1 MSKNYLYREV
11 LRPPLWLVLFLAFM
25 LGSLVLAIW
34 AALDSRATA
43 ISAAVSLLIILATPI
58 FGAHRILVDSDELR
72 VGRAHIERKYIGAIE
87 EVPTKDFLNL
97 RTRGADPAAY
107 HALIFW
113 VSRGIKV
120 TINDPRDPTPYWLI
134 STKHGAELKQ
144 TLNS

>member
-58 FGAHRILVDSDELR
+58 FGAHRILVDTDELR

-120 TINDPRDPTPYWLI
+120 TISDPRDPTPYWLI
-134 STKHGAELKQ
+134 STKRGAELKRA
-144 TLNS
+144 LNN